1 MIGSRVDAACGRLS
15 GAGLDDFVVAALRD
29 LAVRATDRAR

>member
-1 MIGSRVDAACGRLS
+1 MIGSRVTAACGGLS
-15 GAGLDDFVVAALRD
+15 AAGLDEFVLAALRD